1 MVNKDISECESMII
15 ENIVDRYLALSSP
28 VAWVAEDSR
37 ATLIECLSLCHC
49 NGCPLDLVGLLDA
62 PEFSLKSD
70 ILGIYHNLGMA
81 TGILRRGFVPRYKKE
96 IK

>member
-28 VAWVAEDSR
+28 VAWFAEDSR
-37 ATLIECLSLCHC
+37 ETLIECLSLCHC

-62 PEFSLKSD
+62 PEFTLKRD
-70 ILGIYHNLGMA
+70 VLGIYHNLGMA
-81 TGILRRGFVPRYKKE
+81 TGMLRRGFVPTHKKQTR
-96 IK
+96 